1 MRKIEAVER
10 MVNQE
15 FNTIPLRLIEKAY
28 PEIDGWENITHL
40 KSGDVV
46 EYLGDYY
53 ELITVLEE
61 NEIVIEDA
69 EGNKQTVDIAEIYK
83 DDEII
88 FPMWSTVWQ
97 AVGFQSEWIGRNL
110 DKVANCGFEIYEAED
125 LDGYIIGVNGAGYD
139 FYEAHWVPLYE
150 AQGLKWHNED

>member
-15 FNTIPLRLIEKAY
+15 FNAIPLTLIEKAY
-28 PEIDGWENITHL
+28 PEIDGWENITPL

-69 EGNKQTVDIAEIYK
+69 EGNKQTVDIEEIYK

-97 AVGFQSEWIGRNL
+97 TVGFQSEWIGRNL